1 LRGDKAIMRRYEFYK
16 YTGPFNVDGSGE
28 VRCDG
33 SDPLAFGHA
42 CDTPFGDGQVADIN
56 DLGNFVGAQM
66 AGFNTDQAAAVPEPQ
81 AGALMLAG
89 LVGIGS
95 LVRRRRCQR

>member
-1 LRGDKAIMRRYEFYK
+1 MRRYEFYK

-56 DLGNFVGAQM
+56 DLGNFVGAQI
-66 AGFNTDQAAAVPEPQ
+66 AGFNADQAGAVPEPQ